1 MVEDKVASL
10 LASMSNLPKHDFDG
24 KIAVLCEIVE
34 LQQKQIQDLQE
45 QLDELPETFEL
56 KEKML
61 TVEEAEAE

>member
-10 LASMSNLPKHDFDG
+10 LASMSNLPKSDFDA

-34 LQQKQIQDLQE
+34 LQQKMIEDLE
-45 QLDELPETFEL
+45 KALFELPEVYEL

-61 TVEEAEAE
+61 TVEEAEKE